1 MMINNNL
8 GSMQDADKASLPKK
22 VTYARHYGKTQAREL
37 SSVPEK
43 LQKPHRNQVAMLIL
57 RTGDLDN
64 SAHLRAVQAPGSSSC
79 QAAATRSQHH
89 AHKVITPGNM
99 EPYSKD
105 TNAEHDAVKEAWKQP
120 CWRYSVCFIRWAAF
134 TRVPWYCVGCA
145 LTTWSLLCL

>member
-57 RTGDLDN
+57 ELGIWIIPLIF
-64 SAHLRAVQAPGSSSC
+64 APCRRLVLLVAKLQQLEASIMH
-79 QAAATRSQHH
+79 TRSSPP
-89 AHKVITPGNM
+89 AI
-99 EPYSKD
+99 
-105 TNAEHDAVKEAWKQP
+105 
-120 CWRYSVCFIRWAAF
+120 
-134 TRVPWYCVGCA
+134 
-145 LTTWSLLCL
+145 WSRIARIQTLSMTL